1 MEGKCLMFNIQSLI
15 DDVIT
20 ASMGYKASLRDDALF
35 SVSDAGNCYRMRV
48 YKRIG
53 IKPTREIPV
62 ANLRKMMAGESSHT
76 TLQTLLKRQGKLF
89 LAESE
94 LETEHLKGHPDGV
107 IKNGVKALLE
117 IKTIEKF
124 QMGYIKKEGAKRPH
138 ELQMFTYWVLL
149 RKELK
154 DLDHAILS
162 YVKRE
167 DFEAH
172 DFYYKWSDEIQKQ
185 VDQEWNPLIKHWND
199 KTLPE
204 CTCEEMYNGNGIKY
218 CRYATSEQSCCDESL
233 WKGGI

>member
-1 MEGKCLMFNIQSLI
+1 MFNVQQLI
-15 DDVIT
+15 NEVVEKNNQI
-20 ASMGYKASLRDDALF
+20 KAGTRDGNKF
-35 SVSDAGNCYRMRV
+35 HVSDAGGCYRARI
-48 YKRIG
+48 YKRMG
-53 IKPTREIPV
+53 VEPTRIIDTP
-62 ANLRKMMAGESSHT
+62 ALRKMLAGDAGHT
-76 TLQTLLKRQGKLF
+76 TLQSLLKRQGKLF

-107 IKNGVKALLE
+107 VKNGVKALLE

-185 VDQEWNPLIKHWND
+185 VDQEWNPLIKHWTD

-204 CTCEEMYNGNGIKY
+204 CTCEEMYNGKGWRY
-218 CRYATSEQSCCDESL
+218 CRYLENEEAETCCSESL